1 MCSAAGDIFVT
12 SEASSLD
19 ALQEYS
25 AVSANVT
32 SDNNNE
38 TLWNNSPLGREPLD
52 LSYDRDE
59 SVTPSL
65 SISTS
70 GWGNPVTLHNTVT
83 LLPAVRFTGVGLSIK
98 LGGTKKKKNDKN

>member
-1 MCSAAGDIFVT
+1 MCSADGDIFIT

-19 ALQEYS
+19 ELQEYS

-32 SDNNNE
+32 SDSNNE

-52 LSYDRDE
+52 LSYDRDK

-70 GWGNPVTLHNTVT
+70 GWGNPVALHNILT
-83 LLPAVRFTGVGLSIK
+83 LLPAVTFNGVGLSIK
-98 LGGTKKKKNDKN
+98 LGGTNEKKLIKI